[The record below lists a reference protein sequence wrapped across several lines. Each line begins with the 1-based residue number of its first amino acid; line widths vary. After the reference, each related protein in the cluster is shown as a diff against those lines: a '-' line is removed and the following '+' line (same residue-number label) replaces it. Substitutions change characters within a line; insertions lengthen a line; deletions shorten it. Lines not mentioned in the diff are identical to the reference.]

1 MRRGSMSVG
10 VEEFIPVL
18 GVAAFLV
25 MGSAPAAEATEII
38 VRERAPKASEQ
49 TLTQLAD
56 EEGLADSIASGA
68 ELSRKIW
75 VYLTDKNV
83 FDVATYE
90 MRLTEVSAGLDP
102 HAASRRGKTFEGR
115 LVDFHDIP
123 VYDGYIEGLEQ
134 AGVTVLRESRWLN
147 AVSGR
152 ASFETWQQAA
162 DLPFVQKLTLV
173 RAASSS
179 HARGVDPVGSSPTTQ
194 GALDYGPSFGQL
206 DEINVVAVHDMGL
219 TGAGVRIAM
228 LDTGFYQDHA
238 AFQAPI
244 ENGQLIAQY
253 DFVNDDG
260 ETQDE
265 PGDVEGQHHHGTLTW
280 SIVGGFDEGELIGG
294 AYGAEFLLAK
304 TEDVGIE
311 DPIEEDN
318 WIAGM
323 EWADANGA
331 DIISSSLGYY
341 DWYVYEDLDGNTAV
355 TTIGADIAASR
366 GIVVCTAAGNLGT
379 QDWYYIIAPADAD
392 SVITVGGSNS
402 DGSVWDQSSHGPT
415 ADGRIK
421 PEVVAR
427 GAGTYGAASPEDHNG
442 EGYHDFDGTSVATP
456 LVAGAAALLLEAH
469 PGWTHMQVREA
480 LMSTADNA
488 ENPDND
494 RGWGRIDVLA
504 AMGAS
509 SGASEEPLAHVR
521 SPIRVSPNPFTST
534 TKISFGAAGSGPAV
548 LEIFSPSGRRV
559 RSFHLSNLERPLLWD
574 GRDAAGVPLAQGVYL
589 ARLAKG
595 RKASAAKLILSR

>member
-1 MRRGSMSVG
+1 MSFQVRGL
-10 VEEFIPVL
+10 IPVL
-18 GVAAFLV
+18 TVATFLA
-25 MGSAPAAEATEII
+25 MGSAPAAQATEII
-38 VRERAPKASEQ
+38 VRERAPEVSEQ
-49 TLTQLAD
+49 TLTQLAED
-56 EEGLADSIASGA
+56 ERLSDSVASGA
-68 ELSRKIW
+68 ELNQKIW

-83 FDVATYE
+83 FDVPAYE
-90 MRLTEVSAGLDP
+90 MRLAEVSAGLDP
-102 HAASRRGKTFEGR
+102 HSAARRAKTFEDW

-123 VYDGYIEGLEQ
+123 VDAGYVESLRQ
-134 AGVTVLRESRWLN
+134 TGVSVLRESRWLN

-152 ASFETWQQAA
+152 ASFETWQRVSN
-162 DLPFVQKLTLV
+162 LPFVQKLAPV
-173 RAASSS
+173 RSASSS
-179 HARGVDPVGSSPTTQ
+179 RTPAVDPVEPSPTTQ
-194 GALDYGPSFGQL
+194 GTLDYGLSFGQL
-206 DEINVVAVHDMGL
+206 DEINVVAVHDQGV

-244 ENGQLIAQY
+244 GNGQLIAQY
-253 DFVNDDG
+253 DFLNDDG

-265 PGDVEGQHHHGTLTW
+265 PGDVEGQHHHGTITW
-280 SIVGGFDEGELIGG
+280 SIVGGFDEGELIGA

-304 TEDVGIE
+304 TEDVSIE

-341 DWYVYEDLDGNTAV
+341 EWYSYEDLDGNTAV

-379 QDWYYIIAPADAD
+379 QDWYYIVAPADAD
-392 SVITVGGSNS
+392 SVIAVGGSTP
-402 DGSVWDQSSHGPT
+402 DGSLWDQSSHGPT

-427 GAGTYGAASPEDHNG
+427 AAGTYGAASPEDHNG

-456 LVAGAAALLLEAH
+456 LVAGAAALLLQAH
-469 PGWTHMQVREA
+469 PGWTHIQVREA
-480 LMSTADNA
+480 LMITADNA

-504 AMGAS
+504 AMGTAS
-509 SGASEEPLAHVR
+509 SAPEGPSAHVR
-521 SPIRVSPNPFTST
+521 SQIRVSPNPFTRT
-534 TKISFGAAGSGPAV
+534 ATISFGAVGAGPAV
-548 LEIFSPSGRRV
+548 LEIFSPNGRRV
-559 RSFHLSNLERPLLWD
+559 RSYPLSDLERSLLWD
-574 GRDAAGVPLAQGVYL
+574 GRDAGGDPLAQGVYL
-589 ARLAKG
+589 VRLATSG
-595 RKASAAKLILSR
+595 KASAAKLILSR